1 MTTAKDDIKRIDSV
15 LYSWGKWVKSGG
27 SLKFLGY
34 PTSSPFVIKG
44 SGVRVDDIVMTEV
57 DCVIGRLEEP
67 YKRIIRRA
75 YLDERPH
82 NTTRKDSNYYTYDRT
97 QKEMAKTEKMTVA
110 NFSDVLRMAR
120 HRLIGALQHLL

>member
-1 MTTAKDDIKRIDSV
+1 MTTAKDDIKRIDAV

-44 SGVRVDDIVMTEV
+44 SGVRLDELMMTEIDYMV
-57 DCVIGRLEEP
+57 GRLEEP
-67 YKRIIRRA
+67 YKRVIRRT
-75 YLDERPH
+75 YLDERPL
-82 NTTRKDSNYYTYDRT
+82 NSTRKDSHYYNYDRT
-97 QKEMAKTEKMTVA
+97 QQEMAKTEKMTVA

>member
-1 MTTAKDDIKRIDSV
+1 
-15 LYSWGKWVKSGG
+15 
-27 SLKFLGY
+27 
-34 PTSSPFVIKG
+34 
-44 SGVRVDDIVMTEV
+44 MTEV
-57 DCVIGRLEEP
+57 DSIIGKMEQP

-97 QKEMAKTEKMTVA
+97 QKEMAKSESMTVA

-120 HRLIGALQHLL
+120 HRLIGALHHLL

>member
-1 MTTAKDDIKRIDSV
+1 MTTAKDDIKRIDAV
-15 LYSWGKWVKSGG
+15 LYSWAKWVKSGG

-44 SGVRVDDIVMTEV
+44 SGVRLDE
-57 DCVIGRLEEP
+57 L
-67 YKRIIRRA
+67 IRRA
-75 YLDERPH
+75 YLDERPL
-82 NTTRKDSNYYTYDRT
+82 NSTRKDSHYYSYDRT

>member
-1 MTTAKDDIKRIDSV
+1 MTTAKDDIKRIDAI
-15 LYSWGKWVKSGG
+15 LYSCSKWVKAGG

-34 PTSSPFVIKG
+34 PTSVPYVIKG
-44 SGVRVDDIVMTEV
+44 SGIKVDDVVMTEV
-57 DCVIGRLEEP
+57 DSIIGKMEQP

-97 QKEMAKTEKMTVA
+97 QKEMAKSESMTVA

-120 HRLIGALQHLL
+120 HRLIGALHHLL

>member
-1 MTTAKDDIKRIDSV
+1 MTTAKDDIKRIDAV

-44 SGVRVDDIVMTEV
+44 SGVRVDELTMTEV
-57 DCVIGRLEEP
+57 DHMVGRLEEP
-67 YKRIIRRA
+67 YKRIVKRT
-75 YLDERPH
+75 YLDERPR
-82 NTTRKDSNYYTYDRT
+82 NSTRKDSIYYTYDRT
-97 QKEMAKTEKMTVA
+97 QKEMAKTERMTVA